1 MIIRKPKKLK
11 VYKLNHI
18 FTPESFIKKK
28 NNLSILSITSNNEFQ
43 KKLKLKNNYDKNIT
57 EINETNKYN
66 YKDLLLSKSNSKLS
80 LKNMINNSD
89 RKIYISNKKLL
100 KVGENFNN
108 KENNKVNNLFIKSSI
123 NNFPSMTKSYVS
135 IYNSS
140 YNDKR
145 KKFFKKFNKN
155 KFNLNNNF
163 YMNNYKLL
171 PKINGSKSKKY
182 SLTLY
187 EKEKKKQKDIYDE
200 KLKEKIL
207 ELEACEKKFDE
218 EIFRTLSKLELEEK
232 NLVEI

>member
-57 EINETNKYN
+57 EINQTDKYN

-108 KENNKVNNLFIKSSI
+108 RENNKVNNLFIKSSI

-140 YNDKR
+140 YNEKR

-171 PKINGSKSKKY
+171 PMINGSKSKKY

-187 EKEKKKQKDIYDE
+187 KKEKKKQRDIYDE

-218 EIFRTLSKLELEEK
+218 EILRTLSKLELEEK
-232 NLVEI
+232 NLEEI